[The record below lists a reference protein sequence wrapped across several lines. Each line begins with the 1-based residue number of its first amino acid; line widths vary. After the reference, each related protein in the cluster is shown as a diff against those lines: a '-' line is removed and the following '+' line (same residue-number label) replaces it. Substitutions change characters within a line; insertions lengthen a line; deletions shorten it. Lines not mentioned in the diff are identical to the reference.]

1 MAELRRSRRRSRVD
15 DWALALASQG
25 LHPTVES
32 GRDGF
37 SLRVPSDEME
47 PAAAVL
53 AAYDAENPPASAR
66 PRVGPIDAASL
77 RVASLVSAALLGFF
91 LWTTLH
97 HPAAWLDRGSADAA
111 RILAGEYWRAVT
123 ALTLHA
129 DGPHVVGNALLG
141 AVFFAVVF
149 RSLGAGVGLACVLAS
164 GALGNGINAWVR
176 SEAHVSIG
184 ASTAVFGA
192 LGILAGL
199 GLTRRLRLG
208 LRGRRAFVPVA
219 AGLGLLAMLGTAGE
233 RVDLWAHAFGLL
245 AGLVLGVGAGS
256 AWSRPPGR
264 LAQALAGGLAMAAP
278 VGCWVLALA
287 GDPPTGPAP

>member
-1 MAELRRSRRRSRVD
+1 VSAGS
-15 DWALALASQG
+15 
-25 LHPTVES
+25 
-32 GRDGF
+32 DGF
-37 SLRVPSDEME
+37 SLNVPPHEAE
-47 PAAAVL
+47 RGAAVL
-53 AAYDAENPPASAR
+53 AAYEAENPPILAA
-66 PRVGPIDAASL
+66 PRVGPLDSASL
-77 RVASLVSAALLGFF
+77 RSASLVSAALLGFF
-91 LWTTLH
+91 LWTGLH
-97 HPAAWLDRGSADAA
+97 RNAPDWYERGSADAA
-111 RILAGEYWRAVT
+111 RILGGEYWRVVT

-149 RSLGAGVGLACVLAS
+149 RTLGAGVGLACVLAA
-164 GALGNGINAWVR
+164 GALGNGINAAVR

-245 AGLVLGVGAGS
+245 AGVVLGVGAGG

-264 LAQALAGGLAMAAP
+264 LCQVLAGGLAVAAP
-278 VGCWVLALA
+278 VGCWILALA
-287 GDPPTGPAP
+287 GDPPTGPTP